1 LSAPLHLVGLGPGA
15 GGLLTPDA
23 AAALDASE
31 VIAGYGA
38 YLDLL
43 PGLRSSGRRIIS
55 TGMGGEIKRVR
66 LAVDC
71 ALGGEETSL
80 VCSGDPGI
88 YALAGLVLELL
99 ELRNLSAPDL
109 PLHIVPGVPALCA
122 AAALLG
128 APLCHDF
135 ACVSLSDL
143 LTPLERILLRLECA
157 LRGDFVVVLHNPRSG
172 RRTEPW
178 EKALDIARS
187 LREPACPIGIVRN
200 AFRSGQRV
208 RIAPLAELEGGEV
221 DMFTLV
227 VIGNSESRILP
238 VRGADGEASAD
249 WEKGARML
257 TPRGYMR
264 KYG

>member
-1 LSAPLHLVGLGPGA
+1 VSATLHVVGLGPGA

-23 AAALDASE
+23 AAALDASK

-55 TGMGGEIKRVR
+55 TGMGGEMKRVR
-66 LAVDC
+66 LAMDF

-88 YALAGLVLELL
+88 YALAGLVLEML
-99 ELRNLSAPDL
+99 ERRNLSVLDF

-143 LTPLERILLRLECA
+143 LTPLERIMLRLECA

-178 EKALDIARS
+178 EKALNIARS
-187 LREPACPIGIVRN
+187 LRAPACPAGIVRN
-200 AFRSGQRV
+200 AFRPGQQVRV
-208 RIAPLAELEGGEV
+208 VPLAELEDRGV

-238 VRGADGEASAD
+238 VRGADGEVSAD

-257 TPRGYMR
+257 TPRGYLG